1 MRRSIGIFEMALA
14 FAPLLGAE
22 GDSTTVIGGTGFPPA
37 GPDEFPVSLAQ
48 IGIDLT
54 LNGIP
59 DTEVSAQGPF
69 LVQRSDPQAGS
80 DGRNVIDTE
89 IVQLDL
95 TGSSSLGPVRIQQ
108 SSTRRSVG
116 QIVAQQRAQ
125 DFPADSFFD
134 IFVEIRV
141 GESIL
146 VNEVPIR
153 MSAVI
158 TEIPPKITVYR
169 SLENPIIPLTDG
181 RGEVIALLL
190 HVANAPNSTD
200 PIRNEDLKIL
210 VERVQLQLELVNK
223 KLELL
228 TRNTPVG
235 LKTKLLFPF
244 NVSTDTLATGLA
256 VDNTTGHF
264 AGLGVGSRV
273 EGGCQFQLY
282 PTNQPGSPIAVT
294 TSQLSRAGM
303 GSGAN
308 SDGEIPPGGTYSV
321 LVSELLRATGVDGS
335 FVGHIFAN
343 CDFPSAQGINFIA
356 DTQFNTQSQGYPAV
370 VIK

>member
-1 MRRSIGIFEMALA
+1 MKRTIGICVLALA
-14 FAPLLGAE
+14 CMPLFGAE
-22 GDSTTVIGGTGFPPA
+22 GDATTVINGTGFPPA

-59 DTEVSAQGPF
+59 DAEFAAQGPF

-89 IVQLDL
+89 IVQMDL
-95 TGSSSLGPVRIQQ
+95 VGSSPLGPVSIQQ
-108 SSTRRSVG
+108 SPTRRSVG
-116 QIVAQQRAQ
+116 QIVARQRGQ

-141 GESIL
+141 GESTLI
-146 VNEVPIR
+146 NEVPIH

-190 HVANAPNSTD
+190 HVAHAPNSTER
-200 PIRNEDLKIL
+200 IQNEDLKIL

-228 TRNTPVG
+228 TRNSPVG
-235 LKTKLLFPF
+235 LRTQLLFPF
-244 NVSTDTLATGLA
+244 NVSAGNLETGLA
-256 VDNTTGHF
+256 IDNTTGHF
-264 AGLGVGSRV
+264 AALGACRTFGV
-273 EGGCQFQLY
+273 
-282 PTNQPGSPIAVT
+282 SPFFST
-294 TSQLSRAGM
+294 T
-303 GSGAN
+303 
-308 SDGEIPPGGTYSV
+308 V
-321 LVSELLRATGVDGS
+321 
-335 FVGHIFAN
+335 IF
-343 CDFPSAQGINFIA
+343 
-356 DTQFNTQSQGYPAV
+356 
-370 VIK
+370 

>member
-1 MRRSIGIFEMALA
+1 MRRSIGIFAMALA

-95 TGSSSLGPVRIQQ
+95 TGSSSLGPVSIQQ

-190 HVANAPNSTD
+190 HVAHAPNSTD

-210 VERVQLQLELVNK
+210 VERVQLELVSK

-273 EGGCQFQLY
+273 EGGCQFQ
-282 PTNQPGSPIAVT
+282 
-294 TSQLSRAGM
+294 R
-303 GSGAN
+303 
-308 SDGEIPPGGTYSV
+308 SV
-321 LVSELLRATGVDGS
+321 PFFL
-335 FVGHIFAN
+335 
-343 CDFPSAQGINFIA
+343 
-356 DTQFNTQSQGYPAV
+356 
-370 VIK
+370 

>member
-1 MRRSIGIFEMALA
+1 MSRTIGIFVMALA
-14 FAPLLGAE
+14 LAPLLGAE

-48 IGIDLT
+48 IGIDLS

-89 IVQLDL
+89 IVQMDL
-95 TGSSSLGPVRIQQ
+95 VGSSPLGPVTIQQ
-108 SSTRRSVG
+108 SPTRRSVG
-116 QIVAQQRAQ
+116 QIVARQRGQ

-141 GESIL
+141 GELTL
-146 VNEVPIR
+146 VNEVSIR

-169 SLENPIIPLTDG
+169 SLENPIVPLTDG
-181 RGEVIALLL
+181 RGNVIALLL
-190 HVANAPNSTD
+190 HVAHAPNSTAR
-200 PIRNEDLKIL
+200 IQNEDLKIL

-235 LKTKLLFPF
+235 LRTQLLFPF
-244 NVSTDTLATGLA
+244 NISTDSFATGLA
-256 VDNTTGHF
+256 VDNTTRHF
-264 AGLGVGSRV
+264 AGLGIGSRV

-282 PTNQPGSPIAVT
+282 PTNQPGSPIGVT
-294 TSQLSRAGM
+294 TSQLSRAGL

-308 SDGEIPPGGTYSV
+308 ENGEIPPGGTYSV
-321 LVSELLRATGVDGS
+321 LVREILRATGVDGS

-356 DTQFNTQSQGYPAV
+356 DPQFSTQSQGYPAI